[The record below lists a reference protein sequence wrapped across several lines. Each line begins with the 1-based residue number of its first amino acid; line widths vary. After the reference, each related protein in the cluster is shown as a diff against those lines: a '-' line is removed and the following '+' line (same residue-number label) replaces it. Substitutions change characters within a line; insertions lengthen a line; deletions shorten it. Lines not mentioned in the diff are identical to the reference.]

1 MTKLGLWPK
10 NGSTPM
16 LYTAYEARR
25 ALSAPLLTVAGLQSA
40 ALNRLPRPIAES
52 RSVRS
57 MRAVCDTMRALE
69 ITHRRPAF
77 GIDAVEIGSEKVRV
91 GEEVVTS
98 TPFGT
103 LLHFTKEGDRAR
115 PRVLVVPGLAGH
127 YGTLVRGTVRTLLP
141 DHDVFVADWHNAR
154 DIPPRHGRFG
164 LDEYIRHLID
174 FLAAI
179 GPGAHLMAVC
189 QPCVPA
195 LAAAAIMAEDA
206 HPAEPS
212 SVILMAGP
220 VDARINPG
228 SVNGFATR
236 APRRVLERAIMQTV
250 PLPHRGA
257 GRRVYPGFLQVMGF
271 MWMDPR
277 RHASAFTGLFRDTA
291 NGNDA
296 QAARTKTFYEEY
308 FAVLDITA
316 EFYFDTLQ
324 AIFTEHHLARG
335 CLKWNDRVV
344 DPSAISTALLTV
356 EAENDELCPPGQTRA
371 AHGLCSGIPTERRQH
386 HLQPGV
392 GHYGVFNGS
401 RFDQEIYPVIRRFI
415 AESD

>member
-1 MTKLGLWPK
+1 
-10 NGSTPM
+10 M

-25 ALSAPLLTVAGLQSA
+25 ALSAPMLAVAGLQSA
-40 ALNRLPRPIAES
+40 ALSRLPPSIAET

-57 MRAVCDTMRALE
+57 MRAVCDTVRALE

-77 GIDAVEIGSEKVRV
+77 GIDAVEIAGEWVSVE
-91 GEEVVTS
+91 EEVVSS

-103 LLHFTKEGDRAR
+103 LLHFTKEGDWGH

-127 YGTLVRGTVRTLLP
+127 YGTLVRGTIRTLLP
-141 DHDVFVADWHNAR
+141 DHDVYVADWHNAR
-154 DIPPRHGRFG
+154 DVPTSDGRFG
-164 LDEYIRHLID
+164 LDEYITHLID
-174 FLAAI
+174 FLTEI

-228 SVNGFATR
+228 SVNGYATR
-236 APRRVLERAIMQTV
+236 TSPRLLEHTIIQKV
-250 PLPHRGA
+250 PLPYRGA
-257 GRRVYPGFLQVMGF
+257 GRRVYPGFLQVLGF
-271 MWMDPR
+271 MGMDPR
-277 RHASAFTGLFRDTA
+277 RHAAAFTGLLRDTA

-296 QAARTKTFYEEY
+296 GAARTKTFYAEY

-316 EFYFDTLQ
+316 EFYLDTLK

-335 CLKWNDRVV
+335 CLKWNGRDV
-344 DPSAISTALLTV
+344 DPSAIGTALLTV
-356 EAENDELCPPGQTRA
+356 EAENDELCPPGQTSA
-371 AHGLCSGIPTERRQH
+371 AHGLCTGIAAARKQH

-401 RFDQEIYPVIRRFI
+401 RFDQEIYPVIKSFI

>member
-1 MTKLGLWPK
+1 
-10 NGSTPM
+10 M
-16 LYTAYEARR
+16 LYAAYETRR
-25 ALSAPLLTVAGLQSA
+25 ALSAPMLAAAGVQSA
-40 ALNRLPRPIAES
+40 ALRRLPRPISES
-52 RSVRS
+52 RPVRS
-57 MRAVCDTMRALE
+57 MRALCDTVRALE
-69 ITHRRPAF
+69 VTHRRPAY
-77 GIDAVEIGSEKVRV
+77 GIGAVEIDGEEVSV

-98 TPFGT
+98 TAFGT
-103 LLHFTKEGDRAR
+103 LLRFTKKGDWEQ
-115 PRVLVVPGLAGH
+115 PPVLIVPGLAGH
-127 YGTLVRGTVRTLLP
+127 YGTLVRGTIRTLLP
-141 DHDVFVADWHNAR
+141 DHDVYVADWHNAR
-154 DIPPRHGRFG
+154 DIPPSHGRFG
-164 LDEYIRHLID
+164 LDEYIAHLIE

-189 QPCVPA
+189 QPCVPV

-228 SVNGFATR
+228 RVNGFATR
-236 APRRVLERAIMQTV
+236 TSRRVLRHTVMQTV

-257 GRRVYPGFLQVMGF
+257 GRRVYPGFLQVTGF
-271 MWMDPR
+271 ISMDPR

-291 NGNDA
+291 TGNDA
-296 QAARTKTFYEEY
+296 AAARTKKFYEEY

-316 EFYFDTLQ
+316 EFYFDTLE

-335 CLKWNDRVV
+335 CLKFQGRAV
-344 DPSAISTALLTV
+344 DPSAIGTALLTV
-356 EAENDELCPPGQTRA
+356 EAENDELCPPGQTSA
-371 AHGLCSGIPTERRQH
+371 AHGLCTGIPKKRKQQ

-401 RFDQEIYPVIRRFI
+401 RFDQEIYPVIRKFI
-415 AESD
+415 AEAA